1 MDKMSIP
8 YERFVHCPD
17 HKLLYNFN
25 KYVCKINVTITIKLI
40 VISVV
45 VFDKINSFA
54 ASSSSAS
61 SSSSSPPPR
70 GKAMRVAGAV
80 KKAGA
85 ALGGASA
92 GVTLQAVGPALLQA
106 VAALLLVVAEGPD
119 PACDLRTLIAL
130 ASNAS
135 ALILLTAARADLVTT
150 F

>member
-54 ASSSSAS
+54 ASSSSS
-61 SSSSSPPPR
+61 PPPPPPPPPPR
-70 GKAMRVAGAV
+70 GKAMRVAGA
-80 KKAGA
+80 ALGA

-92 GVTLQAVGPALLQA
+92 GVTQAVGPALLQA
-106 VAALLLVVAEGPD
+106 VAAALLLAV
-119 PACDLRTLIAL
+119 
-130 ASNAS
+130 
-135 ALILLTAARADLVTT
+135 ADLGHPRQRSLSL
-150 F
+150 

>member
-1 MDKMSIP
+1 M
-8 YERFVHCPD
+8 
-17 HKLLYNFN
+17 
-25 KYVCKINVTITIKLI
+25 
-40 VISVV
+40 
-45 VFDKINSFA
+45 
-54 ASSSSAS
+54 
-61 SSSSSPPPR
+61 
-70 GKAMRVAGAV
+70 AGAV
-80 KKAGA
+80 KKAGAALGA

-106 VAALLLVVAEGPD
+106 VAALLLAVAEGPD

>member
-45 VFDKINSFA
+45 VFDKIVLPPPLPRPLPLLLL
-54 ASSSSAS
+54 
-61 SSSSSPPPR
+61 PPPR

-80 KKAGA
+80 KKVGA
-85 ALGGASA
+85 ALGAASA